1 MEDIWRWIGVAVLS
15 VLWLKFTGYNVF
27 FAVDR
32 IKRRSCDGPSGL
44 PVFGSLCGVAVLVL
58 APVGSLPL
66 RLLLIPLALIPD
78 LAIPVAE
85 RIAVRRRP
93 GDDQAGPPL

>member
-1 MEDIWRWIGVAVLS
+1 MDEIWRWIGVALLG

-27 FAVDR
+27 FAADR
-32 IKRRSCDGPSGL
+32 INRRACDGPSGL
-44 PVFGSLCGVAVLVL
+44 PIFGSLCGIAVLVL

-66 RLLLIPLALIPD
+66 RLLLIPLALAPD

-85 RIAVRRRP
+85 RIVSRLGAEE
-93 GDDQAGPPL
+93 D

>member
-1 MEDIWRWIGVAVLS
+1 MDEIERWVGVAVLG

-32 IKRRSCDGPSGL
+32 VHRRSRDGPSPL
-44 PVFGSLCGVAVLVL
+44 PVFGSIFGIAALLL
-58 APVGSLPL
+58 APAGTLPV

-78 LAIPVAE
+78 LAMPLADRMVA
-85 RIAVRRRP
+85 RLGP
-93 GDDQAGPPL
+93 KKGPPAD